1 MNEDWFGKLRDKMED
16 YGKSAPEGLWDEI
29 EASLP
34 KKRQVVSLSWVWKSV
49 AIAAALANRSFCH
62 SKNRSSP

>member
-49 AIAAALANRSFCH
+49 AIAAALAI
-62 SKNRSSP
+62 